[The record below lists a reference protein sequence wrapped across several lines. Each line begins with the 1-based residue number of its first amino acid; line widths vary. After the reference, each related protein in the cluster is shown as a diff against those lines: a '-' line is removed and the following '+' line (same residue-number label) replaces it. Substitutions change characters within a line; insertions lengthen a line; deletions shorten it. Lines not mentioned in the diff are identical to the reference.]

1 MSVRSALRL
10 GSALLG
16 LTLVA
21 AACSGAA
28 GNGANAGNAGTGAG
42 NGSSGST
49 LGSANGG
56 SGDGA
61 AASAEP
67 TFDLGSLLSPDPG
80 QDGTP
85 AASPANP
92 PIPTQG
98 GQPTQKPAGTPPVIS
113 TARASSLLS
122 QVDSLLNDV
131 NVDLSNA
138 DSDANNPGE

>member
-1 MSVRSALRL
+1 MSVRTSLRL

-16 LTLVA
+16 LSLVA
-21 AACSGAA
+21 AACSGAT
-28 GNGANAGNAGTGAG
+28 GNAGAAA

-49 LGSANGG
+49 LGSVTGG

-85 AASPANP
+85 AASPVAD
-92 PIPTQG
+92 PTAPAQG
-98 GQPTQKPAGTPPVIS
+98 AQPTQKPVGTPASIS
-113 TARASSLLS
+113 TAKASSLLS
-122 QVDSLLNDV
+122 QVDSLLNQV
-131 NVDLSNA
+131 TVDLSDA
-138 DSDANNPGE
+138 DADANNPGE